1 MSEEQQVN
9 VVWEGKFLRM
19 VTQGRWEYVQRT
31 NITGIVGIIAV
42 TDDNKLI
49 LVEQYRTPVGKQVIE
64 LPAGLVGD
72 VPGQES
78 EAMEVAAHREL
89 EEETG
94 YQAQRLEE
102 VFSGVASAGLSSERM
117 TFFLATGLKKVG
129 DGGGDHT
136 EDIIVHEV
144 PVDEVLQWVTD
155 CQKEG
160 MEVDLKVF
168 SALHFARR

>member
-160 MEVDLKVF
+160 MEVDLKVI